1 MSFIKYESSILSY
14 ISSIRKY
21 FGLSSSYEDN
31 SDFSRCIQNEK
42 PNKIFLL
49 LIDAMGANLIEQK
62 LSKDAFLRKHMLY
75 KTTTVFPTTTT
86 AATTS
91 IRNGKA
97 PNENA
102 WLAWTQYCKQ
112 VDDIIIPFKGDS
124 YYGDVNY
131 GNREFF
137 ESIVPVAYTTNEL
150 NEKGIK
156 SRILFPSF
164 EKDGC
169 EDFDTLCNRLIKY
182 SRSNEYNYI
191 YAYWDKY
198 DTYCH
203 EHGPSNRICDA
214 YLAHINYEIERLCDN
229 LADDT
234 MLVVVADHGQI
245 DVKRYYDFRNSKFEK
260 CFLRLPA
267 GETRSQFFYIKEEYK
282 DEFEK
287 MFKEEFDD
295 DFILLSKQ
303 EVIDQKIFGERDNHE
318 LFASFLGDYLAI
330 AKSDLVF
337 VNKDEEAMIK
347 GHHAGI
353 CDDELMIP
361 VIAYKKGC

>member
-1 MSFIKYESSILSY
+1 MSFIDYNKSILSY
-14 ISSIRKY
+14 VSSIRNY
-21 FGLSSSYEDN
+21 FGLSSSYSADEKFLN
-31 SDFSRCIQNEK
+31 YINNEK
-42 PNKIFLL
+42 PKKIILM
-49 LIDAMGANLIEQK
+49 LIDAMGANLIEK
-62 LSKDAFLRKHMLY
+62 YLSDDSFLRKNMI
-75 KTTTVFPTTTT
+75 TRVPTVFPTTTT

-91 IRNGKA
+91 IRNGKS

-102 WLAWTQYCKQ
+102 WLAWTQYCKE

-124 YYGDVNY
+124 YYHKNNY
-131 GNREFF
+131 GGREFY
-137 ESIVPVAYTTNEL
+137 ESIVPFKDTTDEL
-150 NEKGIK
+150 NEQGIK

-169 EDFDTLCNRLIKY
+169 EDFDSMCNRLVNY
-182 SRSNEYNYI
+182 SNKDDYRYI

-203 EHGPSNRICDA
+203 EYGPSSNICKA
-214 YLAHINYEIERLCDN
+214 YLAHINYEIEHMCERLSS
-229 LADDT
+229 DT

-245 DVKRYYDFRNSKFEK
+245 DVKRYYDFRGSKFEK

-267 GETRSQFFYIKEEYK
+267 GETRSQFFYIKDEFK
-282 DEFEK
+282 QEFEK
-287 MFKEEFDD
+287 MFVEEFKD
-295 DFILLSKQ
+295 DFILKNKQ
-303 EVIDQKIFGERDNHE
+303 EVIKEKIFGEHQDHE
-318 LFASFLGDYLAI
+318 RFASFLGDYLAI

-337 VNKDEEAMIK
+337 VNIDEEAQIK

-361 VIAYKKGC
+361 VVVYKKS